1 MGRYARDKRD
11 LPTPRPVKKIE
22 LSEKHL
28 FLRLAAVILLVIL
41 GMGTIG
47 YALFSMLHTEEGLT
61 EIEANNGSLADVAG
75 EFLFQYN
82 LGAGE
87 LSATAEN
94 KALTLLYGELTR
106 KAYMIFAE
114 QEEFPETHNLA
125 YLNHHLNE
133 VITVDEALY
142 EALAV
147 CMEGPERILYLAPVY
162 EIYASVYHSAEDWE
176 AAMAD
181 PLRSEEQRAL
191 VAEWMDYIRDPSMID
206 LELKTENRVELH
218 VAPEYQQYM
227 QENGEGTY
235 LGFGWMKNAFVI
247 DYLAGQ
253 LEQAGFVHGSL
264 SGRDGF
270 ARNLDK
276 DCKDFHFPLYRR
288 EGNTVFPTE
297 PFTYDGAVSIVYL
310 RDFPLT
316 DADRERYYVYEDG
329 EIRGPYIDPRDG
341 MNKAASD
348 MLLGYARGAGQ
359 SCGKALM
366 ALLKAYLDDSI
377 EESRLKEFESL
388 GYEYIK

>member
-11 LPTPRPVKKIE
+11 LPTPRPVQKIE
-22 LSEKHL
+22 LSERHL
-28 FLRLAAVILLVIL
+28 FLRVAAVILLVIL

-47 YALFSMLHTEEGLT
+47 YALFSMLHSEEGLT

-94 KALTLLYGELTR
+94 KALTLLYGEITR
-106 KAYMIFAE
+106 EAYMIFAE
-114 QEEFPETHNLA
+114 QEEFPEVRNLA

-147 CMEGPERILYLAPVY
+147 CMDGPGRILYLAPVY
-162 EIYASVYHSAEDWE
+162 EIYASVYHSTEDWE
-176 AAMAD
+176 ATMAD

-191 VAEWMDYIRDPSMID
+191 VAEWMDYIRNPNMIE
-206 LELKTENRVELH
+206 LELLSENRVELH

-227 QENGEGTY
+227 QENGGGTY
-235 LGFGWMKNAFVI
+235 LGFGWMRNAFVI
-247 DYLAGQ
+247 DNMAKQ
-253 LEQAGFVHGSL
+253 LKQRGFIHGSL
-264 SGRDGF
+264 SGKDGF
-270 ARNLDK
+270 VRNLDE
-276 DCKDFHFPLYRR
+276 DCKDYTFPVYRR
-288 EGNTVFPTE
+288 EGNTVFPAE
-297 PFTYDGAVSIVYL
+297 AFSYDGAVSIVCL

-341 MNKAASD
+341 MSKAASD
-348 MLLGYARGAGQ
+348 MLLGYAKGQ
-359 SCGKALM
+359 SQGCAEVLM

-377 EESRLKEFESL
+377 EESKLKEFESL
-388 GYEYIK
+388 GYEYLK